1 VILRIGGKSGISIDS
16 VIRVIANAK
25 MASSKDTTCSGFI
38 FGIILGCHTKHE
50 VITIIKNKILL
61 KETPLFFKDKKR
73 GW

>member
-1 VILRIGGKSGISIDS
+1 MQKWPHQ
-16 VIRVIANAK
+16 
-25 MASSKDTTCSGFI
+25 DTTCSGFI
-38 FGIILGCHTKHE
+38 FGTILGCHTKHE